1 MITAEE
7 LYFNQ
12 FGRKPTWDELF
23 VIKEFA
29 KLHVEEALKA
39 TAIMGKETWD
49 WTTEE
54 CNSITEDAYP
64 LDQIK

>member
-1 MITAEE
+1 MIPTAEE
-7 LYFNQ
+7 FLE
-12 FGRKPTWDELF
+12 RIIELEYDD
-23 VIKEFA
+23 VKTTMIEFA
-29 KLHVEEALKA
+29 KLHVEAALKA